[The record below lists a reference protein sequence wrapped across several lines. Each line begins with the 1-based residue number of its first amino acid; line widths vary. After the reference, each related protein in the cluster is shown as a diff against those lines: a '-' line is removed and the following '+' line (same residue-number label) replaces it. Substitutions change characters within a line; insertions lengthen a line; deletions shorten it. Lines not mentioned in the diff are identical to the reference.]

1 LDISDKVVLGGI
13 ECFQSFIL
21 QSDAAEEKKVDWEEK
36 VLDLYLPL
44 HQKSFFY
51 RPMPFGRLCKTMAD
65 TVTNGAAQD
74 AVKLFITVV
83 RQ

>member
-36 VLDLYLPL
+36 VFDLYLPL
-44 HQKSFFY
+44 HQKSFFFID
-51 RPMPFGRLCKTMAD
+51 RCLLAD
-65 TVTNGAAQD
+65 
-74 AVKLFITVV
+74 FV
-83 RQ
+83 RQWQTL